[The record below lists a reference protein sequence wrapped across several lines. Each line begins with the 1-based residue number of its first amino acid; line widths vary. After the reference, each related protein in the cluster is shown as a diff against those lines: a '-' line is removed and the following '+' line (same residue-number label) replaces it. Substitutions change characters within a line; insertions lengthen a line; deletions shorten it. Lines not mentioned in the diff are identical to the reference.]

1 MTKLRTAVALLCL
14 CACSPERE
22 AIDLDAYER
31 KGFSQFGE
39 EGVLEK
45 IFEVIPPTARY
56 AVEFGAH
63 NGVNNSNTRNLIAAK
78 GWGSLQIEG
87 DPRRARG
94 LKKLY
99 RNNPKVTAMEAW
111 VFPGNIE
118 ILIEAAGVPKDL
130 DLLVIDIDS
139 NDYYVWKAIH
149 NFRPKVVMIESNNV
163 FPPPE
168 LAVIDFHPMNYWDQ
182 TSYSGASMQSMYE
195 LGKRKGYE
203 LVHVMNWGPNIIF
216 VDKIYYDRFG
226 IKDNSPVNMWHPLPE
241 TTKDQR
247 VFPPG
252 KKKLR
257 IDAFEIEK
265 KWILGR

>member
-45 IFEVIPPTARY
+45 IFEIIPPTARY
-56 AVEFGAH
+56 AVEFGAVD
-63 NGVNNSNTRNLIAAK
+63 GLENSNTRNLIAKK

-87 DPRRARG
+87 DPRKSAA
-94 LKKLY
+94 LKRLY
-99 RNNPKVTAMEAW
+99 RDNPKVTAMEAW

-118 ILIEAAGVPKDL
+118 ILFEEAGVPEDF

-149 NFRPKVVMIESNNV
+149 DFRPKVVMLEANKS
-163 FPPPE
+163 FPPPQ
-168 LAVIDFHPMNYWDQ
+168 LAVVDFHPMNYWDRTQ
-182 TSYSGASMQSMYE
+182 YHGASLQSMYK
-195 LGKRKGYE
+195 LGKQKGYE
-203 LVHVMNWGPNIIF
+203 LVHAMRKGPNIIL

-226 IKDNSPVNMWHPLPE
+226 IEDNSPITMWHPALRGNPLV
-241 TTKDQR
+241 QPR
-247 VFPPG
+247 G
-252 KKKLR
+252 RKKLR
-257 IDAFEIEK
+257 INAFEIEK
-265 KWILGR
+265 KWVRGR